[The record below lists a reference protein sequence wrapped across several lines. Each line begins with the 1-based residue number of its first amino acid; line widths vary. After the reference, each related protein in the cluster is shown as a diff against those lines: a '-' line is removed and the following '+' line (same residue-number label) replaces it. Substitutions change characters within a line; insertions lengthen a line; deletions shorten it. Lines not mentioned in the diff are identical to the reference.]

1 MNLLVSLFSSS
12 YEELWKAIIRPYRD
26 EYTLRDLGPSKFR
39 LNQKYYKRTDFS
51 IMNNRN
57 LRLKCSFWE
66 PYDEEREYPRLPCV
80 VYLHGNSSSR
90 CEVVPNLKY
99 LLPLNITVFAFDFA
113 GCGHS
118 EGEYISLGW
127 YETLDV
133 QCVINFLRKSN
144 KVSTIGLWGRSMGA
158 VTSLIYSSKDQ
169 SIGGLFLDSPFYSLN
184 LLLDELSREKVS
196 LPNFLV
202 KQVII
207 KLKETVKE
215 KGKFNIDDIETVKF
229 AKKCFVPAFFS
240 HGKDDTFVNM
250 HHCKDL
256 HTVYPGEK
264 NILLIEGDHNSLRP
278 NKLNEKASEFFYN
291 CLKCKYIREI
301 NNYYNG
307 YKLIINEWNTINTP
321 NGDRETKIKI
331 KNMSYRNYGDTVPV
345 DDIEEPELNKKVIK
359 KTHRRSYEKKNS
371 GNYNDNKK
379 EKYKFRIYKDNSDD
393 KKINNSDNNYDERN
407 IIKNIENNNKEIK
420 QKNRYKK
427 INKNSCKKYQ
437 SSSKYMNNYKTLSK
451 TKTED
456 NFIKSNLNDINYNS
470 VYEQDQLINNNI
482 QAINNYNRNNTK
494 KNDNNIQSDYLL
506 YNTNNY
512 NYNIYSNSASAINKE
527 IDLKKMQLRKNSQNK
542 PVKTF
547 APYISAQSNIE
558 YQYPTPTL
566 TNQSEI
572 IINSSYKTNKSLSP
586 SYNINYSQK
595 KKINYSYENNNN
607 FSNNYSYE
615 SNNNVTMND
624 YNSYSVQNEEIN
636 LPNFNYNYNY

>member
-1 MNLLVSLFSSS
+1 MNLLLSLFSSS
-12 YEELWKAIIRPYRD
+12 YEELWKAIIRPFRD

-169 SIGGLFLDSPFYSLN
+169 SIGGIFLDSPFYSLN

-256 HTVYPGEK
+256 HMVYPGEK
-264 NILLIEGDHNSLRP
+264 SILLIEGDHNSLRP
-278 NKLNEKASEFFYN
+278 NKLNEKACIFFY
-291 CLKCKYIREI
+291 
-301 NNYYNG
+301 
-307 YKLIINEWNTINTP
+307 W
-321 NGDRETKIKI
+321 
-331 KNMSYRNYGDTVPV
+331 
-345 DDIEEPELNKKVIK
+345 
-359 KTHRRSYEKKNS
+359 
-371 GNYNDNKK
+371 
-379 EKYKFRIYKDNSDD
+379 
-393 KKINNSDNNYDERN
+393 
-407 IIKNIENNNKEIK
+407 
-420 QKNRYKK
+420 
-427 INKNSCKKYQ
+427 
-437 SSSKYMNNYKTLSK
+437 
-451 TKTED
+451 
-456 NFIKSNLNDINYNS
+456 
-470 VYEQDQLINNNI
+470 
-482 QAINNYNRNNTK
+482 
-494 KNDNNIQSDYLL
+494 
-506 YNTNNY
+506 
-512 NYNIYSNSASAINKE
+512 
-527 IDLKKMQLRKNSQNK
+527 
-542 PVKTF
+542 
-547 APYISAQSNIE
+547 
-558 YQYPTPTL
+558 
-566 TNQSEI
+566 
-572 IINSSYKTNKSLSP
+572 
-586 SYNINYSQK
+586 
-595 KKINYSYENNNN
+595 
-607 FSNNYSYE
+607 
-615 SNNNVTMND
+615 
-624 YNSYSVQNEEIN
+624 
-636 LPNFNYNYNY
+636 